1 MDRIYNVRGGR
12 GGDASLLIGGKRTAL
27 IDCGMAY
34 CASDLIKNIKKVIGS
49 RNLDYV
55 FVSHSHYDHIGGIPY
70 LKCEWP
76 NLIVMGSEY
85 DQRILRRST
94 ALKTIRELSYEASKI
109 YTEGL
114 FNDYN
119 DDLLKIDSAAAD
131 GDTYDL
137 GDLTIQV
144 VETPGHT
151 QGTLSF
157 WVNGEILF
165 ASESTGAFS
174 ASGQIIP
181 TFIVS
186 YSQSIQS
193 IKKCQAL
200 NPKFIYSPHYGL
212 INPNETHSFWQ
223 KSLEAAERSRY
234 FVLHYH
240 DLGYS
245 EEELLSEYEKVFRD
259 EETRTEQ
266 PFNAF
271 RINTRSMIRA
281 LLNRS

>member
-12 GGDASLLIGGKRTAL
+12 GGDASLLVGVQKTAL

-34 CASDLIKNIKKVIGS
+34 CASDLIKNIKKVLGTRS
-49 RNLDYV
+49 LDYV

-76 NLIVMGSEY
+76 NLIVCGSEY

-94 ALKTIRELSYEASKI
+94 ALKTIRELSREASKI
-109 YTEGL
+109 YAEGL
-114 FNDYN
+114 FDDCN
-119 DDLLKIDSAAAD
+119 DDLLKIDAAVTD
-131 GDTYDL
+131 GDIYDL
-137 GDLTIQV
+137 GNLTVQV
-144 VETPGHT
+144 VKTPGHT

-157 WVNGEILF
+157 LVNQEILF
-165 ASESTGAFS
+165 ASESTGTFNS
-174 ASGQIIP
+174 SGLIIP

-186 YSQSIQS
+186 YSQSIES

-212 INPNETHSFWQ
+212 INPSETLNFWQ

-245 EEELLSEYEKVFRD
+245 EEELLLEYEKVFRD

-281 LLNRS
+281 LLDRS